1 MKKFLVL
8 IVFVHLSQSILAQT
22 GIGTTTPDASAKLEV
37 NSSNKGFL
45 PPRVTLTSG
54 TDNTTIASP
63 ATGLLVYNT
72 GNNAGLVAGYYYWNG
87 SSWATIA
94 TAQGS
99 GVSASFMRGSRSS
112 AQTSNLTTN
121 SLVAFTQVDNSN
133 GQEISLNTTTGQIT
147 LAAGRTYRL
156 MGQVSSFTSGAGAL
170 GLCWYN
176 ETTSSWIGSES
187 LSYAPANSAAYGA
200 VGGAAETIITT
211 TTPTVISLRITSGT
225 SITGLGGNTDFFSSN
240 SYPWFDIQVISGNTA
255 VNGQSV
261 DYAMASLSGNQS
273 LSSAGNIIFN
283 TISGTGITLTNGGFN
298 LVANKTYRLEAAL
311 GGSSGAYAY
320 YAWVDNNNNLLSGGS
335 IGAVI
340 KSGTGATDAPQD
352 KAIAYYTPTTNA
364 IVYLRVIS
372 VTSGVTAYGPSS
384 AITNN
389 YSSTWATISQI
400 GSSAIVNPWV
410 LSGNDIYNVTGDVG
424 IGIAI
429 PNASALLDLTSTSKG
444 LLAPRVAL
452 TAKSGTSSPVA
463 SPATGLIVYN
473 TASAGTGGDA
483 VSPGYYYFNGTI
495 WTRMD
500 PEVWSAGVPI
510 TIGATT
516 TAPTKGTPSID
527 YVRYRNIG
535 GKEYEV
541 EYNFL
546 QTTAGTV
553 GSGDYLFTLPGGL
566 QFDFTAPGQ
575 TANTGAA
582 GYNAIK
588 NRIASSQGDLLVSNY
603 HSSSIVIP
611 YDGTRFRIMNN
622 NWGSNTWLMHSP
634 SNYAISDGS
643 YGMKM
648 TFKFKAL

>member
-1 MKKFLVL
+1 MKKILVL

-54 TDNTTIASP
+54 TDNTTIANP

-156 MGQVSSFTSGAGAL
+156 MGQVSSFTSGGGAL

-187 LSYAPANSAAYGA
+187 LSYAPASTAAYGA

-225 SITGLGGNTDFFSSN
+225 SITGLGGNTDFLTSN

-261 DYAMASLSGNQS
+261 DYAMASLSATQS
-273 LSSAGNIIFN
+273 ISSVSNVLFN
-283 TISGTGITLTNGGFN
+283 TIQGTGITLNNGGFN
-298 LVANKTYRLEAAL
+298 LMANKTYKLEGSV
-311 GGSSGAYAY
+311 GGSSTGYIY
-320 YAWVDNNNNLLSGGS
+320 YAWVDASNTIISGGS
-335 IGAVI
+335 IGSVMKAG
-340 KSGTGATDAPQD
+340 SAYSDGPQD
-352 KAIAYYTPTTNA
+352 KAVAIYTPTSNTT
-364 IVYLRVIS
+364 VYLRVLTITGTS
-372 VTSGVTAYGPSS
+372 VAYP
-384 AITNN
+384 ALATPA

-400 GSSAIVNPWV
+400 GSSAFVNPWV

-473 TASAGTGGDA
+473 TATAGTGGDA

-500 PEVWSAGVPI
+500 PEVWSTGVPI

-611 YDGTRFRIMNN
+611 YDATRFRIMNN
-622 NWGSNTWLMHSP
+622 NWGNNTWLMHSP